1 MFRHPSFVPF
11 GLAVWIAVFAGLLGP
26 DEALRADTF
35 SVGTSGTC
43 THDDLPGAIAA
54 AAATAGSDTIR
65 IVDPPAFTGPLT
77 LINEAPV
84 TLSGTLSCTSST
96 PQSRSLTISGAPLG
110 FQITGGWL
118 QLINLTVT
126 HAGGVA
132 PVVEVD
138 AGLVTLV
145 GSTLQ
150 GGGSFYGGNV
160 HLGAGA
166 SIQLQSGSVVRDGE
180 ATFDG
185 GGIYCTGGGTVFVE
199 AGSGVS
205 ENLAARGGGIFLDG
219 CTLSLSAG
227 GPAPEALALD
237 DASAPAP
244 ERMGDPYWGIWYNQ
258 ATAAGGG
265 VYAQDG
271 ADIVANRASIRENRA
286 EGRGAGLYLTGSG
299 TSATLTDS
307 EMVRNFLIDGSQ
319 GAAAVVA
326 NQATLLIERSSAPC
340 DAGYRCSLLDR
351 NQVVLS
357 ASGPGGMLKVESGG
371 KATIRQTMITGA
383 LVAYDGGGVAL
394 VEGSGSEIRFEG
406 VMFTQNSSPP
416 LVWARN
422 GGKADLRYVSVAEN
436 YLGGGLGGFV
446 KSDEGG
452 DVTLLSSV
460 VIESPGEYVFGFASV
475 PGTAFVD
482 CLLTHDNDLAGAT
495 IWHATDPSAVFADPA
510 SGDLRLRSAS
520 AAIDHCDDYYA
531 DPVDTDIE
539 IQARGVD
546 VPSVPN
552 TLGYF
557 DLGAD
562 EWHPIFVDGFGSGN
576 TTAWSATAP

>member
-1 MFRHPSFVPF
+1 M
-11 GLAVWIAVFAGLLGP
+11 IA
-26 DEALRADTF
+26 
-35 SVGTSGTC
+35 
-43 THDDLPGAIAA
+43 I
-54 AAATAGSDTIR
+54 
-65 IVDPPAFTGPLT
+65 
-77 LINEAPV
+77 
-84 TLSGTLSCTSST
+84 
-96 PQSRSLTISGAPLG
+96 
-110 FQITGGWL
+110 
-118 QLINLTVT
+118 
-126 HAGGVA
+126 
-132 PVVEVD
+132 D
-138 AGLVTLV
+138 AGIATLV

-150 GGGSFYGGNV
+150 GGGDFYGGNV
-160 HLGAGA
+160 RLGAGG
-166 SIQLQSGSVVRDGE
+166 SIQLLSGSVIRDGE

-185 GGIYCTGGGTVFVE
+185 GGIYCTGGGTVWVY

-205 ENLAARGGGIFLDG
+205 ENRAARGGGIFLDG
-219 CTLSLSAG
+219 CTLELSAG
-227 GPAPEALALD
+227 GPAMAALD
-237 DASAPAP
+237 PDDAGAPAP
-244 ERMGDPYWGIWYNQ
+244 EGMGDPYWGIWYNQ

-299 TSATLTDS
+299 TSATLIDS
-307 EMVRNFLIDGSQ
+307 EMVRNFLVDGSQ

-326 NQATLLIERSSAPC
+326 NQATLLVERSNAPC

-383 LVAYDGGGVAL
+383 LVAYEGGGVAL
-394 VEGSGSEIRFEG
+394 VEGSGSEIWFEG
-406 VMFTQNSSPP
+406 VMFTQNSSGP

-422 GGKADLRYVSVAEN
+422 GGKADLRYVSVTEN
-436 YLGGGLGGFV
+436 NLGGGLGGFV

-460 VIESPGEYVFGFASV
+460 VIESPAEYVFGFASI

-495 IWHATDPSAVFADPA
+495 IWHATDPSVVFADPA

-531 DPVDTDIE
+531 EPVDTDIE
-539 IQARGVD
+539 LQARGVD

-552 TLGYF
+552 TLGYN

-562 EWHPIFVDGFGSGN
+562 EWYPIFVDGFDSGN
-576 TTAWSATAP
+576 SSAWSSTTGGG